1 MMELEVILDFA
12 CCACREPVSV
22 TVKCE
27 GKGLVQSSRTV
38 AAVNVPC
45 PTCGTVNKLCF
56 EPNGT
61 IRGVSLCPGPR
72 PLPEP
77 SLN

>member
-1 MMELEVILDFA
+1 MMELKVVLDFA
-12 CCACREPVSV
+12 CCFCKEPVSV

-27 GKGLVQSSRTV
+27 GKDLDQAARTV
-38 AAVNVPC
+38 VAVHVPC
-45 PTCGTVNKLCF
+45 PTCGAVSKLCF

-61 IRGVSLCPGPR
+61 LRSVSPSVGTRG
-72 PLPEP
+72 LPEP

>member
-1 MMELEVILDFA
+1 MMELKVILDFA
-12 CCACREPVSV
+12 CCACQEPVSV

-27 GKGLVQSSRTV
+27 GKDLNAAGRTV
-38 AAVNVPC
+38 VAVQVPC
-45 PTCGTVNKLCF
+45 PTCGTVNQLCF

-61 IRGVSLCPGPR
+61 VRSVSPYRGSR

-77 SLN
+77 SMN